1 VDGATVPVDVLAL
14 VVTVAFIAPIVAR
27 RRRIRR

>member
-1 VDGATVPVDVLAL
+1 MDGATVLLAVIAL
-14 VVTVAFIAPIVAR
+14 VVTVAFIALTVAA